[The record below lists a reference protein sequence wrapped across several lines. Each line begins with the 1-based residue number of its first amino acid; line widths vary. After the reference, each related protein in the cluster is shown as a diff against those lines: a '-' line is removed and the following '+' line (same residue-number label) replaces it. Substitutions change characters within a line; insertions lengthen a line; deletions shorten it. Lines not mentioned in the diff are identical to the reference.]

1 MSKFCSIQI
10 FIQNQW
16 IDCATT
22 ELTGDEV
29 RGWKASSGTYYSI
42 EHAIEY
48 MNLRDGHAISNY
60 YPVNLE
66 SNIEPTWPAFLVDL
80 LPQGYGR
87 KEPLRSLGKPEYE
100 EESADWSLLKIGAS
114 NPIGNLRVKEAHEWL
129 LHQYSDQLVQGFSL
143 QEIIERSDSFLES
156 LAAFGLFISGSSGV
170 QGEWPKLLMTQGKND
185 LFYLDHTLPDD
196 EAKQH
201 WLIKFSRGSDERL
214 NKILSQEALYMQLA
228 EYLGLRVFKP
238 LELHGRTL
246 FIPRFDRQ
254 VNDQG
259 VNRIAQESLASFS
272 GKAGFG
278 ITMTHNEV
286 CSVIM
291 QYCTNPE
298 QEIIEYVKRDLA
310 NILLGNKDNHTRN
323 TAFQRFTNGEIC
335 LSPLFDFAP
344 MWLHPDGIA
353 RCTRW
358 KKHDNQWASIINQI
372 TECTTLSLDQVKV
385 LFSEQ
390 LPLYRGLLDKMSSIG
405 VDSEI
410 IQDSQHRIY
419 NICTQLEEI
428 CNG

>member
-1 MSKFCSIQI
+1 MNIFCTIQI
-10 FIQNQW
+10 FLQNQW
-16 IDCATT
+16 IDCATI
-22 ELTGDEV
+22 ELIGDETK
-29 RGWKASSGTYYSI
+29 GWKASSGTYYSM

-48 MNLRDGHAISNY
+48 MDLRDGHAVSNY

-87 KEPLRSLGKPEYE
+87 KELLRRLGRPEYE
-100 EESADWSLLKIGAS
+100 EESADWPLLKIGAS

-143 QEIIERSDSFLES
+143 QEIIERSDEFLES
-156 LAAFGLFISGSSGV
+156 LATFGLFISGSSGV
-170 QGEWPKLLMTQGKND
+170 QGEWPKLLMTQGKDD

-214 NKILSQEALYMQLA
+214 NKILNQEALYMQLA

-254 VNDQG
+254 VKGQG
-259 VNRIAQESLASFS
+259 VDRIAQESLASFS

-323 TAFQRFTNGEIC
+323 TAFQRFPNGEIL

-358 KKHDNQWASIINQI
+358 EKNDNQWASITNQI
-372 TECTTLSLDQVKV
+372 TECTTLSLGQLKV

-390 LPLYRGLLDKMSSIG
+390 LPLYQGLLDKMLSIG
-405 VDSEI
+405 IDTEI
-410 IQDSQHRIY
+410 IENSEHRIH
-419 NICTQLEEI
+419 NICKQLEEI

>member
-1 MSKFCSIQI
+1 MNTFCTIQI
-10 FIQNQW
+10 FLQNQW
-16 IDCATT
+16 IDCATI
-22 ELTGDEV
+22 ELIGDEAK
-29 RGWKASSGTYYSI
+29 GWKASSGTYYSM

-48 MNLRDGHAISNY
+48 MDLRDGHAVSNY

-87 KEPLRSLGKPEYE
+87 KELLRRLGRPEYE

-143 QEIIERSDSFLES
+143 QEIIERSDEFLES
-156 LAAFGLFISGSSGV
+156 LATFGLFISGSSGV
-170 QGEWPKLLMTQGKND
+170 QGEWPKLLMTQGKDD

-214 NKILSQEALYMQLA
+214 NKILNQEALYMQLA

-254 VNDQG
+254 VKDQG
-259 VNRIAQESLASFS
+259 VDRIAQESLASFS

-323 TAFQRFTNGEIC
+323 TAFQRFRNGEIL

-358 KKHDNQWASIINQI
+358 EKNDNQWASITNQI
-372 TECTTLSLDQVKV
+372 TECTTLSLGQLKV

-390 LPLYRGLLDKMSSIG
+390 LPLYQGLLDKMLSIG
-405 VDSEI
+405 IDTEI
-410 IQDSQHRIY
+410 IENSEHRIH
-419 NICTQLEEI
+419 NICKQLEEI

>member
-1 MSKFCSIQI
+1 MNKFCTIQI
-10 FIQNQW
+10 FLQNQW
-16 IDCATT
+16 IDCATI
-22 ELTGDEV
+22 ELTGDEAK
-29 RGWKASSGTYYSI
+29 GWKASSGTYYSM

-48 MNLRDGHAISNY
+48 MDLRDGHAVSNY

-66 SNIEPTWPAFLVDL
+66 SNMEPTWPAFLVDL

-87 KEPLRSLGKPEYE
+87 KELLRRLGRPEYE

-143 QEIIERSDSFLES
+143 QEIIERSDEFLES
-156 LAAFGLFISGSSGV
+156 LATFGLFISGSSGV
-170 QGEWPKLLMTQGKND
+170 QGEWPKLLMTQGKDD

-214 NKILSQEALYMQLA
+214 NKILNQEALYMQLA

-254 VNDQG
+254 VKDQG
-259 VNRIAQESLASFS
+259 VDRIAQESSASVS

-323 TAFQRFTNGEIC
+323 TAFQRFPNGEIL

-358 KKHDNQWASIINQI
+358 EKNDNQWASITNQI
-372 TECTTLSLDQVKV
+372 TECTTLSLGQLKV

-390 LPLYRGLLDKMSSIG
+390 LPLYQGLLDKMLSIG
-405 VDSEI
+405 IDTEI
-410 IQDSQHRIY
+410 IENSEHRIH
-419 NICTQLEEI
+419 NICKQLEEI

>member
-1 MSKFCSIQI
+1 MNKFCTIQI
-10 FIQNQW
+10 FLQNQW
-16 IDCATT
+16 IDCATI
-22 ELTGDEV
+22 ELTGDEAK
-29 RGWKASSGTYYSI
+29 GWKASSGTYYSM

-48 MNLRDGHAISNY
+48 MDLRDGHAVSNY

-66 SNIEPTWPAFLVDL
+66 SNMEPTWPAFLVDL

-87 KEPLRSLGKPEYE
+87 KELLRRLGRPEYE
-100 EESADWSLLKIGAS
+100 EESADWPLLKIGAS

-143 QEIIERSDSFLES
+143 QEIIERSDEFLES
-156 LAAFGLFISGSSGV
+156 LATFGLFISGSSGV
-170 QGEWPKLLMTQGKND
+170 QGEWPKLLMTQGKDD

-214 NKILSQEALYMQLA
+214 NKILNQEALYMQLA

-254 VNDQG
+254 VKDQG
-259 VNRIAQESLASFS
+259 VDRIAQESLASFS

-323 TAFQRFTNGEIC
+323 TAFQRFPNGEIL

-358 KKHDNQWASIINQI
+358 EKNDNQWASITNQI
-372 TECTTLSLDQVKV
+372 TECTTLSLGQLKV

-390 LPLYRGLLDKMSSIG
+390 LPLYQGLLDKMLSIG
-405 VDSEI
+405 IDTEI
-410 IQDSQHRIY
+410 IENSEHRIH
-419 NICTQLEEI
+419 NICKQLEEI

>member
-1 MSKFCSIQI
+1 M
-10 FIQNQW
+10 
-16 IDCATT
+16 
-22 ELTGDEV
+22 
-29 RGWKASSGTYYSI
+29 
-42 EHAIEY
+42 
-48 MNLRDGHAISNY
+48 
-60 YPVNLE
+60 
-66 SNIEPTWPAFLVDL
+66 
-80 LPQGYGR
+80 
-87 KEPLRSLGKPEYE
+87 
-100 EESADWSLLKIGAS
+100 
-114 NPIGNLRVKEAHEWL
+114 
-129 LHQYSDQLVQGFSL
+129 
-143 QEIIERSDSFLES
+143 ES
-156 LAAFGLFISGSSGV
+156 LATFGLFISGSSGV
-170 QGEWPKLLMTQGKND
+170 QGEWPKLLMTQGKDD

-214 NKILSQEALYMQLA
+214 NKILNQEALYMQLA

-254 VNDQG
+254 VKDQG
-259 VNRIAQESLASFS
+259 VDRIAQESLASFS

-323 TAFQRFTNGEIC
+323 TAFQRFPNGEIL

-358 KKHDNQWASIINQI
+358 EKNDNQWASITNQI
-372 TECTTLSLDQVKV
+372 TECTTLSLGQLKV

-390 LPLYRGLLDKMSSIG
+390 LPLYQCLLDKMLSIG
-405 VDSEI
+405 IDTEI
-410 IQDSQHRIY
+410 IENSEHRIH
-419 NICTQLEEI
+419 NICKQLEEI

>member
-1 MSKFCSIQI
+1 MNTFCTIQI
-10 FIQNQW
+10 FLQNQW
-16 IDCATT
+16 IDCATI
-22 ELTGDEV
+22 ELTGDEAK
-29 RGWKASSGTYYSI
+29 GWKASSGTYYSM

-48 MNLRDGHAISNY
+48 MDLRDGHAVSNY

-66 SNIEPTWPAFLVDL
+66 SNMEPTWPAFLVDL

-87 KEPLRSLGKPEYE
+87 KELLRRLGRPEYE

-143 QEIIERSDSFLES
+143 QEIIERSDEFLES
-156 LAAFGLFISGSSGV
+156 LATFGLFISGSSGV
-170 QGEWPKLLMTQGKND
+170 QGEWPKLLMTQGKDD

-214 NKILSQEALYMQLA
+214 NKILNQEALYMQLA

-254 VNDQG
+254 VKDQG
-259 VNRIAQESLASFS
+259 VDRIAQESLASFS

-323 TAFQRFTNGEIC
+323 TAFQRFPNGEIL

-358 KKHDNQWASIINQI
+358 EKNDNQWASITNQI
-372 TECTTLSLDQVKV
+372 AECTTLSLGQLKV

-390 LPLYRGLLDKMSSIG
+390 LPLYQGLLDKMLSIG
-405 VDSEI
+405 IDTEI
-410 IQDSQHRIY
+410 IENSEHRIH
-419 NICTQLEEI
+419 NICKQLEEI